1 MKTLDA
7 MKCVKSLIFT
17 DLILVKRNV
26 LSSENTEGERMRRE
40 RLYGRWTNNKLWIN
54 ETSPQ
59 TIGQGVYQDAGIWV
73 DYLIWR
79 GLIRS
84 PVTLTFGNEQEVSLC
99 MQETIQTQCD
109 INTGEEKSNYRTL
122 RYAFTHKKQSM
133 GAGNLI
139 PKSSGKIFQYYST
152 SVISFINGVMF
163 LSMSGFFFFD
173 ICQELS
179 HQWPWDWQIC
189 LGTWSWA
196 RESVWVSLR
205 LPQMIWLY
213 SKV

>member
-1 MKTLDA
+1 MHLH
-7 MKCVKSLIFT
+7 
-17 DLILVKRNV
+17 
-26 LSSENTEGERMRRE
+26 
-40 RLYGRWTNNKLWIN
+40 TNNK
-54 ETSPQ
+54 
-59 TIGQGVYQDAGIWV
+59 A
-73 DYLIWR
+73 
-79 GLIRS
+79 
-84 PVTLTFGNEQEVSLC
+84 
-99 MQETIQTQCD
+99 
-109 INTGEEKSNYRTL
+109 
-122 RYAFTHKKQSM
+122 M

-173 ICQELS
+173 ICRELS

-205 LPQMIWLY
+205 LDGTVRSNHLKLGIKFLNHRWIIILSICTTNPRLNERYTTTVPVRQKINHFPQGNRGYTLKINFQKLIISISNCMLLKNVANGFPFQRVLFPLLWPL
-213 SKV
+213 SFFLLFSTAN

>member
-1 MKTLDA
+1 MPWN
-7 MKCVKSLIFT
+7 VSSLW
-17 DLILVKRNV
+17 ILVKRNV

-54 ETSPQ
+54 EEVLKQSDRGFNRMQ
-59 TIGQGVYQDAGIWV
+59 VSE
-73 DYLIWR
+73 LIILYYGDSSGPPWPWPFAMNR
-79 GLIRS
+79 KSLSVCRKQS
-84 PVTLTFGNEQEVSLC
+84 RLNVTLTQGKKSLIIEHSD
-99 MQETIQTQCD
+99 MHLHT
-109 INTGEEKSNYRTL
+109 NNK
-122 RYAFTHKKQSM
+122 AM

-173 ICQELS
+173 ICRELS

-196 RESVWVSLR
+196 RESVWVSFR
-205 LPQMIWLY
+205 LPQMIWWY
-213 SKV
+213 SMV